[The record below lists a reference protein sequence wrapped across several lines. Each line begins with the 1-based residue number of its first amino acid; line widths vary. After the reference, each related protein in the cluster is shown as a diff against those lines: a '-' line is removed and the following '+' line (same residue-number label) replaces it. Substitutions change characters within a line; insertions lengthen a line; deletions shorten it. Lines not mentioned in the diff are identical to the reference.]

1 MLSSMLFP
9 ADSLITLS
17 EKIACSFEGRRDRP
31 VFIAVDKIIW
41 WLGSI
46 FLYLKNRD
54 YVITY

>member
-1 MLSSMLFP
+1 MLFP

-17 EKIACSFEGRRDRP
+17 EKIACPFEGRRDRP

>member
-17 EKIACSFEGRRDRP
+17 EKSTCPFEGLRDRS